1 LCNVTSSGESMS
13 KVFLMQACGR
23 CKYETRY
30 TRSMVGTQ
38 GVCPKCK
45 NAITFGMSA
54 PPPLPSS
61 TGTSLVDVGKSV
73 PVPAWAKNAK
83 ELANTLA
90 PLSSTEA
97 RFSNSGG
104 SGGSADP
111 WAVDSDSPVKL
122 GRFESAPQN
131 SPWVKRSAIAAA
143 ILAVVGVLGVSSY
156 VLINKDELFPPNKT
170 VVVKDTNPDPTKGTS
185 TNPPPDA
192 TKPPEDK
199 KPDGGNDKN
208 PNPPSSKEPVV
219 EVANQG
225 SGLDPKKTYAQQI
238 VAENGCESIVY
249 VSSLIGMADFDKKYL
264 ATLSREESHE
274 MLQKDLVTSGT
285 IENVAQGVKYL
296 QVQSSLDS
304 EKDSLWDHRPM
315 FTVFFPD
322 LQHDDIKVSVYV
334 DVPLE
339 AQKYLSVTKDQ
350 PVSMGTGILLSK
362 ETSKDKCDFN
372 AEQNRFELPIDLHWN
387 LDALRNLE
395 VDLTLSLN
403 IRVEYEG
410 DKSIDPFPVKIT
422 LKPAEQIERGYPL
435 AINFATLIDS
445 QHPWI
450 KKLINDIPKHKKWSN
465 NEILLVGGGG
475 DDFNRVMSAF
485 MIWEELVARKISYQS
500 FTGGDFKS
508 QRARR
513 VNETLETRNG
523 NCADGSVLF
532 ASFFEAIGLKP
543 ALVFGP
549 QHVFIAIR
557 LSSGIFYPIETTDIG
572 FSVSPDEYKKI
583 PLDLILEEMIQKYK
597 WLEKE
602 PAFRSFA
609 KAVDSGRATYKEWDD
624 ALAVLGNDLGAAN
637 GEIEVLE
644 EELNKLT
651 KQLEDPNGG
660 GQSDEIK
667 KQIDKVTTMI
677 MESQKMKSDVLHDIQ
692 NAAQIQMILQLRSL
706 GINPVGTPQNWEQN
720 HKLPPRPT
728 SQ

>member
-1 LCNVTSSGESMS
+1 MS

-83 ELANTLA
+83 ELASTLA

-97 RFSNSGG
+97 RFANSGG

-111 WAVDSDSPVKL
+111 WAVDADSPVKP

-185 TNPPPDA
+185 TNPPADA

-208 PNPPSSKEPVV
+208 PNPPSPKEPVV

-225 SGLDPKKTYAQQI
+225 SGLDPKKTFAQQI
-238 VAENGCESIVY
+238 VAENGCESTIY

-274 MLQKDLVTSGT
+274 MLQKDLAGT
-285 IENVAQGVKYL
+285 GDLTKEKAVRIL

-304 EKDSLWDHRPM
+304 EDSIWEHRPM

-322 LQHDDIKVSVYV
+322 LQHDDIKVTVYV
-334 DVPLE
+334 DVPPE

-362 ETSKDKCDFN
+362 ETPKDKCDFN
-372 AEQNRFELPIDLHWN
+372 NEENQFELPIDLRWN

-422 LKPAEQIERGYPL
+422 LKPAEQIEHGYPL
-435 AINFATLIDS
+435 GINFATLIDS

-465 NEILLVGGGG
+465 NGIQLVGGG
-475 DDFNRVMSAF
+475 DDSAVVMSAF
-485 MIWEELVARKISYQS
+485 MIWEELVARKISYQN

-513 VNETLETRNG
+513 VSETLETGNG
-523 NCADGSVLF
+523 NCADGSILF
-532 ASFFEAIGLKP
+532 ASFFEAIGLNP
-543 ALVFGP
+543 VLVFGP
-549 QHVFIAIR
+549 KHVFIAIY
-557 LSSGIFYPIETTDIG
+557 LPSKNIYYIETTKIG
-572 FSVSPDEYKKI
+572 KNVSLDEYKKI
-583 PLDLILEEMIQKYK
+583 PLDPILEEMIQKYK

-609 KAVDSGRATYKEWDD
+609 LAVSTGRSNLNEWDHD
-624 ALAVLGNDLGAAN
+624 LAVLGNDLGAAN

-667 KQIDKVTTMI
+667 KRIDKVTTMI
-677 MESQKMKSDVLHDIQ
+677 MESQKIKSKVLDDIK
-692 NAAQIQMILQLRSL
+692 NAAQIQSIFQLRSL

>member
-1 LCNVTSSGESMS
+1 MCNVTSSGESMS
-13 KVFLMQACGR
+13 KVFLVQACGR

-54 PPPLPSS
+54 PPPLPSLA
-61 TGTSLVDVGKSV
+61 GTSLVDVGKSV

-97 RFSNSGG
+97 RFANSGG

-111 WAVDSDSPVKL
+111 WAVDADSPVKP

-185 TNPPPDA
+185 TNPPPEA

-208 PNPPSSKEPVV
+208 HNPPSSKEPVV

-225 SGLDPKKTYAQQI
+225 SGLDPQKTYAQQI
-238 VAENGCESIVY
+238 VAENGCESTVY

-264 ATLSREESHE
+264 ATLSRDESHE
-274 MLQKDLVTSGT
+274 MLQKDLAGT
-285 IENVAQGVKYL
+285 GDLAMERAVRIL
-296 QVQSSLDS
+296 QVESSLDS
-304 EKDSLWDHRPM
+304 EDSLWKHRPM
-315 FTVFFPD
+315 FAVFFPD

-362 ETSKDKCDFN
+362 ETSKDKCNFK
-372 AEQNRFELPIDLHWN
+372 EQNRFELPIDLRWN

-422 LKPAEQIERGYPL
+422 LKPAEQIEHGYPL
-435 AINFATLIDS
+435 GINFATLIDS

-450 KKLINDIPKHKKWSN
+450 KKSINDIPKHKKWSN
-465 NEILLVGGGG
+465 NDIQLVGGGSQK
-475 DDFNRVMSAF
+475 DSHWVMSAF
-485 MIWEELVARKISYQS
+485 MIWEELVARKISYQN
-500 FTGGDFKS
+500 FNGGDFKS

-513 VNETLETRNG
+513 VNETLETGNG

-532 ASFFEAIGLKP
+532 ASFFEAIGLNP
-543 ALVFGP
+543 VLVFGP
-549 QHVFIAIR
+549 EHVFIAIY
-557 LSSGIFYPIETTDIG
+557 LPSKQIYPIETTIIG
-572 FSVSPDEYKKI
+572 ASVSLDEYKKI
-583 PLDLILEEMIQKYK
+583 PLDPILEELVQKYK
-597 WLEKE
+597 WLENV

-609 KAVDSGRATYKEWDD
+609 RAVYNGKVKYNKWSVDLLKLANVHD
-624 ALAVLGNDLGAAN
+624 AVR
-637 GEIEVLE
+637 GEIEVLQTE
-644 EELNKLT
+644 INKLT
-651 KQLEDPNGG
+651 KQLTDLDGG
-660 GQSDEIK
+660 PQSDEIK
-667 KQIDKVTTMI
+667 KRIDKIVTKI
-677 MESQKMKSDVLHDIQ
+677 QKDNEDLSEVKLHIKYSYHLEW
-692 NAAQIQMILQLRSL
+692 IEHCRRL

-720 HKLPPRPT
+720 HKLPPRPA

>member
-1 LCNVTSSGESMS
+1 MS

-61 TGTSLVDVGKSV
+61 AGTSLVDVGKSV

-90 PLSSTEA
+90 PLSSAEA

-156 VLINKDELFPPNKT
+156 VLINKDELFPKKTEVVLEDSKTNKDP
-170 VVVKDTNPDPTKGTS
+170 KSDPTKTG

-219 EVANQG
+219 EVVNQG

-238 VAENGCESIVY
+238 VAETGCESTVY

-274 MLQKDLVTSGT
+274 MLQKDLAGT
-285 IENVAQGVKYL
+285 GDLTMEKAVKIL

-304 EKDSLWDHRPM
+304 EDSIWEHRPM

-322 LQHDDIKVSVYV
+322 LQHDDIKVTVYV
-334 DVPLE
+334 DVPPE

-362 ETSKDKCDFN
+362 ETPKDKCDFN
-372 AEQNRFELPIDLHWN
+372 TEQNQFELPIDLRWN

-410 DKSIDPFPVKIT
+410 DKSIDPFPVQIT
-422 LKPAEQIERGYPL
+422 LKPAEQIEFVYPL
-435 AINFATLIDS
+435 RINYATLIDS

-465 NEILLVGGGG
+465 NGIQLVGGGSPN
-475 DDFNRVMSAF
+475 DSDWVMSAF

-508 QRARR
+508 QRTRR
-513 VNETLETRNG
+513 VNETLETGNG

-532 ASFFEAIGLKP
+532 ASFFEAIRLKP
-543 ALVFGP
+543 VLVLGP
-549 QHVFIAIR
+549 GHVFIAIN
-557 LSSGIFYPIETTDIG
+557 LPSKQIYPIETTEIG
-572 FSVSPDEYKKI
+572 ASVSLDEYKKI
-583 PLDLILEEMIQKYK
+583 PLEPILEQLVQKYK
-597 WLEKE
+597 WLENV

-609 KAVDSGRATYKEWDD
+609 RAVYSGNVQYNQWEVDLLK
-624 ALAVLGNDLGAAN
+624 LANKHDTVL
-637 GEIEVLE
+637 GEIEVLQTE
-644 EELNKLT
+644 IDKLT
-651 KQLEDPNGG
+651 KQLADLNGG
-660 GQSDEIK
+660 PRSDEIK
-667 KQIDKVTTMI
+667 KRIDEIVTKI
-677 MESQKMKSDVLHDIQ
+677 QKDNEDLSEVKLHIKYSYHLEC
-692 NAAQIQMILQLRSL
+692 IEHCRRL

-720 HKLPPRPT
+720 HKLPPRPA

>member
-1 LCNVTSSGESMS
+1 MCNVTSSGESMS
-13 KVFLMQACGR
+13 KVFLMQVCGR
-23 CKYETRY
+23 CQYETRY

-61 TGTSLVDVGKSV
+61 AGTSLVDVGKSV

-83 ELANTLA
+83 ELASTLA

-97 RFSNSGG
+97 RFANSGG

-111 WAVDSDSPVKL
+111 WAVDADSPVKP
-122 GRFESAPQN
+122 GRFESSPQN

-185 TNPPPDA
+185 TNPPPEA

-238 VAENGCESIVY
+238 VAENGCESTVY

-274 MLQKDLVTSGT
+274 KLQHDLAGIVDGQDYDSLK
-285 IENVAQGVKYL
+285 VVRSL
-296 QVQSSLDS
+296 QVSFALDS
-304 EKDSLWDHRPM
+304 DKVGLWDHRPM

-334 DVPLE
+334 DVPPE

-372 AEQNRFELPIDLHWN
+372 AEQNQFELPIDLRWN

-410 DKSIDPFPVKIT
+410 DKSIDPFPVQIT
-422 LKPAEQIERGYPL
+422 LKPAEQIEHGYPL
-435 AINFATLIDS
+435 RVNYATLIDS

-450 KKLINDIPKHKKWSN
+450 KKLINDIPKHKKWTN
-465 NEILLVGGGG
+465 NGIQLVGGGG
-475 DDFNRVMSAF
+475 GDSEKVMSAF
-485 MIWEELVARKISYQS
+485 MIWEELVARKISYQN
-500 FTGGDFKS
+500 FDGGDFKS
-508 QRARR
+508 QRTRR
-513 VNETLETRNG
+513 VNETLETGNG

-532 ASFFEAIGLKP
+532 ASFFEAIGLSP
-543 ALVFGP
+543 VLVFVP
-549 QHVFIAIR
+549 EHVFVAIT
-557 LSSGIFYPIETTDIG
+557 LKDKLFCIETTAIG
-572 FSVSPDEYKKI
+572 HGVSPDEYKKET
-583 PLDLILEEMIQKYK
+583 LDPILEEIVQKYK

-602 PAFRSFA
+602 PAFRSFVHA
-609 KAVDSGRATYKEWDD
+609 CSQGLLELDKYYTELEAQYKKCNDATDKSEKFKF
-624 ALAVLGNDLGAAN
+624 LLEMN
-637 GEIEVLE
+637 GSL
-644 EELNKLT
+644 KF
-651 KQLEDPNGG
+651 
-660 GQSDEIK
+660 SYIK
-667 KQIDKVTTMI
+667 
-677 MESQKMKSDVLHDIQ
+677 
-692 NAAQIQMILQLRSL
+692 QLRSL
-706 GINPVGTPQNWEQN
+706 GINPVGTPQNWEQS
-720 HKLPPRPT
+720 HKLPPRPA

>member
-1 LCNVTSSGESMS
+1 MCNVTSSGESMS
-13 KVFLMQACGR
+13 KVFLVQACGR

-54 PPPLPSS
+54 PPPLPSLA
-61 TGTSLVDVGKSV
+61 GTSLVDVGKSV

-90 PLSSTEA
+90 PLSSAEA

-111 WAVDSDSPVKL
+111 WAVDADSPVKP

-156 VLINKDELFPPNKT
+156 VYLNIDQLFPKKTEVVLEDSKTNKDPKS
-170 VVVKDTNPDPTKGTS
+170 DPTKTG
-185 TNPPPDA
+185 TNPPPEA

-238 VAENGCESIVY
+238 VAENGCESTVY

-264 ATLSREESHE
+264 ATLSRKESHE
-274 MLQKDLVTSGT
+274 KLQHELAGIVDGQDYDSLDVVRT
-285 IENVAQGVKYL
+285 L
-296 QVQSSLDS
+296 QVSYVLDS
-304 EKDSLWDHRPM
+304 DKVGLWEHRPM

-322 LQHDDIKVSVYV
+322 LQHDIKVSVYV
-334 DVPLE
+334 DVPPE

-372 AEQNRFELPIDLHWN
+372 AEQNRFELPIDLRWN

-410 DKSIDPFPVKIT
+410 DKSIDPFPVQIT
-422 LKPAEQIERGYPL
+422 LKPAEQIEDGYPL
-435 AINFATLIDS
+435 FINFATLIDS

-465 NEILLVGGGG
+465 NGIQLVGGGSP
-475 DDFNRVMSAF
+475 DDSQRVMSAF
-485 MIWEELVARKISYQS
+485 MIWEELVARKISYQN

-513 VNETLETRNG
+513 VNETLETGNG
-523 NCADGSVLF
+523 NCADGSILF
-532 ASFFEAIGLKP
+532 ASFFEAIGLEP
-543 ALVFGP
+543 VLVFVPG
-549 QHVFIAIR
+549 HVFVAIT
-557 LSSGIFYPIETTDIG
+557 LKDKYFCIETTAIG
-572 FSVSPDEYKKI
+572 HSVSPDEYKKE
-583 PLDLILEEMIQKYK
+583 PLDPILEEIVQKYK

-602 PAFRSFA
+602 PAFRSFVYA
-609 KAVDSGRATYKEWDD
+609 CSQGYLKLDRYYIELEAQYKKFNDATDESEKFKYLREMIPSLQVSD
-624 ALAVLGNDLGAAN
+624 
-637 GEIEVLE
+637 I
-644 EELNKLT
+644 
-651 KQLEDPNGG
+651 KQLRG
-660 GQSDEIK
+660 
-667 KQIDKVTTMI
+667 
-677 MESQKMKSDVLHDIQ
+677 
-692 NAAQIQMILQLRSL
+692 L